1 MVANLQQAR
10 QYSNLVDIDNGIID
24 RRIFHDADIYQ
35 AEMEQIFA
43 RAWLFMCHESQIPNP
58 GDFFLNFMGEDRV
71 IVVRDNDISVNVLVN
86 SCRHRGNAVCRADEG
101 HATSFMCTYHGWTYD
116 LKGSLVG
123 VPGFKEVYHEELD
136 RENWGLINAAQVD
149 SYGGLIFATM
159 DERAPSLWEYLGD
172 GARFCIDIWNAPGNM
187 VAVSGVEKYTI
198 NCNWKFPSDNTPDFY
213 HGRVSHASSNVGW
226 RRSKL
231 FNNNQRRGASIVGP
245 WQDGVIILSDY
256 GHGSAAPYVQDNW
269 RELIDAEDPLDLD
282 KWRLNEETQKK
293 LGPIGHRM
301 RGSMLNIFPN
311 VFLPAS
317 ARQLAIRMPKG
328 PMLTELWYYTFVDK
342 DADPEMQREQRQN
355 SARTFGA
362 SGMLEQDDGENWDQS
377 TRGQRGVVSGRHPLH
392 YGMGKGRG
400 EIINDEV
407 NPPHIDSHINEYA
420 QRWTYKAWQE
430 FMSAETWDELKATH
444 SRPEGTL

>member
-1 MVANLQQAR
+1 MVSNLQVAR
-10 QYSNLVDIDNGIID
+10 QYSNLVDVDKGLVD
-24 RRIFHDADIYQ
+24 RKIFYDADIYQ
-35 AEMEQIFA
+35 MEMEQIFA

-71 IVVRDNDISVNVLVN
+71 IVVRTNEGDISVLVN

-116 LKGSLVG
+116 LKGALVG

-136 RENWGLINAAQVD
+136 RENWGLIKCPNVE
-149 SYGGLIFATM
+149 SYGGLIFANM
-159 DERAPSLWEYLGD
+159 DPDAVGLHEYLGE
-172 GARFCIDIWNAPGNM
+172 GARFCIDIWNAPGDM
-187 VAVSGVEKYTI
+187 VACSGVEKYTI
-198 NCNWKFPSDNTPDFY
+198 KCNWKFPSDNTPDFY

-231 FNNNQRRGASIVGP
+231 MAQNGRRGASIVGP
-245 WQDGVIILSDY
+245 FQDGVIILSEY
-256 GHGSAAPYVQDNW
+256 GHGSAAPYIQDNW
-269 RELIDAEDPLDLD
+269 RELIDREDPLDLD
-282 KWRLNEETQKK
+282 VWRLNEETERK
-293 LGPIGHRM
+293 LGPIGHKM

-328 PMLTELWYYTFVDK
+328 PMLTELWYFTFVDK
-342 DADPEMQREQRQN
+342 NATPELQREQRLN

-377 TRGQRGVVSGRHPLH
+377 TRGQQGVVSGRHPLH
-392 YGMGKGRG
+392 YAMGLGHG
-400 EIINDEV
+400 EIIKDEIS
-407 NPPHIDSHINEYA
+407 PARIESHINEYA
-420 QRWTYKAWQE
+420 QRWTYQA
-430 FMSAETWDELKATH
+430 
-444 SRPEGTL
+444 